1 MDPDSGPAAGMD
13 DEEGA
18 AAQPSVWR
26 YAMATRAHVV
36 VDAAEYFLLMQEA
49 MLRARQRIMLIG
61 WDFDTRVRLG
71 PGRRWW
77 NRPTR
82 RRHPARLGPFV
93 VWLANRNRALQVRVL
108 KWNFGALKFIFRG
121 TMIFDLIRWFR
132 HPAIDFKF
140 DSAHPLGCSHHQKIA
155 VIDDRFAVCGGIDMT
170 TERWDTPE
178 HREHDP
184 RRVNA
189 SRRPYDPWHDAT
201 MLLEGD
207 AARALGDLGRSRWHR
222 AGGPRLEPCTPQE
235 ATAWPSRT
243 TAQFENVEVGISR
256 TTAKWGGYDEV
267 REVEALFLEHIAAA
281 RHFIYAESQYFASR
295 RVAEALAAR
304 LSEPDPPEVFLVGP
318 LVAHGWLEQTAM
330 DGARVRLL
338 HAIGERDPQRR
349 MRVFVP
355 YSGAKP
361 IYVHAKIM
369 IIDDVILRVGSAN
382 LNNRSMGL
390 DSEADVV
397 IDSRRP
403 ANDRDE
409 IRRAIR
415 DLRLQ
420 LLGEHCGIPADTV
433 AALLDEHGSMAA
445 MADARPLSSKRLE
458 PFHLRPLGDTEKAL
472 ADSALLDPES
482 PGELFEPMSRR
493 AGLFRRGGLLRRPR

>member
-1 MDPDSGPAAGMD
+1 MDPESAPEAGIDGKAAGSV
-13 DEEGA
+13 A
-18 AAQPSVWR
+18 PSVWR
-26 YAMATRAHVV
+26 FAMATRAHVV
-36 VDAAEYFLLMQEA
+36 VDAADYFLLMQEA

-82 RRHPARLGPFV
+82 LRHPARLGPFV
-93 VWLANRNRALQVRVL
+93 IWLANRNRALQVRVL

-184 RRVNA
+184 RRINA
-189 SRRPYDPWHDAT
+189 ARRPYEPWHDAT
-201 MLLEGD
+201 MLIEGE
-207 AARALGDLGRSRWHR
+207 AASALGDLGRARWHR
-222 AGGPRLEPCTPQE
+222 AGGPRLEACAPQE
-235 ATAWPSRT
+235 ATAWPSRVE
-243 TAQFENVEVGISR
+243 AEFRDVEVGISR
-256 TTAKWGGYDEV
+256 TSAGWGKYEEV
-267 REVEALFLEHIAAA
+267 REVEALFLEHIAVA
-281 RHFIYAESQYFASR
+281 RRFIYAESQYFASR
-295 RVAEALAAR
+295 KVAEALAVR
-304 LSEPDPPEVFLVGP
+304 LSEPDPPEVFIVGP

-338 HAIGERDPQRR
+338 HAIAERDHARR

-369 IIDDVILRVGSAN
+369 IVDDEILRVGSAN
-382 LNNRSMGL
+382 FNNRSMGL
-390 DSEADVV
+390 DSEADLF
-397 IDSRRP
+397 IDARRP

-409 IRRAIR
+409 VRAAIR
-415 DLRLQ
+415 HLRLR
-420 LLGEHCGIPADTV
+420 LLAEHCGLPIATIE
-433 AALLDEHGSMAA
+433 ALLDEHGSMAA
-445 MADARPLSSKRLE
+445 MADSLPRSPKRLE
-458 PFHLRPLGDTEKAL
+458 PFRLRPLTDTEKAL
-472 ADSALLDPES
+472 ADSALLDPER
-482 PGELFEPMSRR
+482 PGELFEPMSKRK
-493 AGLFRRGGLLRRPR
+493 GLFRRGGLLRRPH